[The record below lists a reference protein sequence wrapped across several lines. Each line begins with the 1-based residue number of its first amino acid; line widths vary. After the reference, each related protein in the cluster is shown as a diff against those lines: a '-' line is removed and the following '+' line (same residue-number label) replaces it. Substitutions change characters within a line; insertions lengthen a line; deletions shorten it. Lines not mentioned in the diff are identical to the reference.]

1 MSVLWLTIAMVI
13 SLSNAAEV
21 VLKKKQSSTVI
32 GNSEGLA
39 QSMIGP
45 MNKYKLMNSLPTVYS
60 TTLRE
65 HKENLLQYYDS
76 NLYFYAPFPFLD

>member
-13 SLSNAAEV
+13 SWANAAEV

-32 GNSEGLA
+32 SNSEELA
-39 QSMIGP
+39 QIMIGP
-45 MNKYKLMNSLPTVYS
+45 MNKYKLMNSLQTVYS
-60 TTLRE
+60 TTMRE